1 MIKETTPT
9 EAEAAVMAAIL
20 AICDEFAES
29 GLLQRESLAAGFAA
43 QAWVLQKHK
52 LPTAAGMIET
62 LRQALTDEEKRSFR
76 KKLKEQIAGQPPGTE
91 H

>member
-1 MIKETTPT
+1 MPT

-20 AICDEFAES
+20 ALCDEFVEA
-29 GLLQRESLAAGFAA
+29 GLLNRESVGAAFAA
-43 QAWVLQKHK
+43 QEWVLQKNK
-52 LPTAAGMIET
+52 LPIAAGILET